1 MTSTS
6 KYSKNVPESKFN
18 RFYLTKTFCS
28 VLLILFSKTVKVR
41 FDAKNEESD
50 HISMSLES
58 DSSEDSKVEN
68 ERPPTPTSLSGKSLF
83 L

>member
-1 MTSTS
+1 
-6 KYSKNVPESKFN
+6 
-18 RFYLTKTFCS
+18 
-28 VLLILFSKTVKVR
+28 
-41 FDAKNEESD
+41 
-50 HISMSLES
+50 MSLES